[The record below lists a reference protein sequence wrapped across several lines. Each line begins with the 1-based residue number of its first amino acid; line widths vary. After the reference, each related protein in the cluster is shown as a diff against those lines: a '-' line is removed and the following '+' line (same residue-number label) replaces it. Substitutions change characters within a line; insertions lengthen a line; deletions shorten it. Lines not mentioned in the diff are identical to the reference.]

1 MPVGSVANCSDEH
14 LEQSDVTWSKAFLKI
29 STWLECDII
38 QKVTISDNRRKV
50 SWRFLA
56 HAEERDNSSALLCF
70 ALSIACATSNLS
82 TLDDI
87 EVFIHD
93 RVARHQKK
101 RTGKRSERGRFFSE
115 LKSFVRAFHGMMF
128 IFHKHREFFPNDRQ
142 ISKIGSERLWNW
154 KTSLVQFTVWIPVR
168 MK

>member
-1 MPVGSVANCSDEH
+1 M
-14 LEQSDVTWSKAFLKI
+14 

-50 SWRFLA
+50 FWRFLA
-56 HAEERDNSSALLCF
+56 DAEERDNSSALLCF

-93 RVARHQKK
+93 RVAMHQKN
-101 RTGKRSERGRFFSE
+101 E
-115 LKSFVRAFHGMMF
+115 LVSAANEGDF
-128 IFHKHREFFPNDRQ
+128 
-142 ISKIGSERLWNW
+142 
-154 KTSLVQFTVWIPVR
+154 LVN
-168 MK
+168 

>member
-1 MPVGSVANCSDEH
+1 M
-14 LEQSDVTWSKAFLKI
+14 

-38 QKVTISDNRRKV
+38 QKVTISDNSRKV

-93 RVARHQKK
+93 RVAMHKK
-101 RTGKRSERGRFFSE
+101 KNE
-115 LKSFVRAFHGMMF
+115 LVSAANEGDF
-128 IFHKHREFFPNDRQ
+128 
-142 ISKIGSERLWNW
+142 
-154 KTSLVQFTVWIPVR
+154 LVN
-168 MK
+168 